1 MRIIGFS
8 NAAPASALPFWI
20 TPVQALGPWLSRIRN
35 SLEDSLGNGADLPP
49 VQREVREEIAQEV
62 AQEVQGKVTPVRRET
77 DAPSPFTPGTA
88 ASNDP
93 VFDALPKPYE
103 RLSTTPPPARHSHAL
118 RVVRESDAA
127 LKADCAG
134 RMVMSGNIDDICAEL
149 DRMAQR
155 AARAEG

>member
-8 NAAPASALPFWI
+8 NATPASALPFWI
-20 TPVQALGPWLSRIRN
+20 TPVQALVPWLSRLRN

-49 VQREVREEIAQEV
+49 VQREVPQEV
-62 AQEVQGKVTPVRRET
+62 AREVQGKVTPVRRET
-77 DAPSPFTPGTA
+77 DAPSPFAPGTA

-93 VFDALPKPYE
+93 VFAALPKPYQ
-103 RLSTTPPPARHSHAL
+103 RLSTTTPPALHSHAL

-134 RMVMSGNIDDICAEL
+134 RMVMSGKIDDICAEL

>member
-8 NAAPASALPFWI
+8 NAAASPFWV
-20 TPVQALGPWLSRIRN
+20 TPVQALVPWLSRIR
-35 SLEDSLGNGADLPP
+35 DSLGHLANLPP
-49 VQREVREEIAQEV
+49 AQREIQREVQQVQREAD
-62 AQEVQGKVTPVRRET
+62 GTP
-77 DAPSPFTPGTA
+77 AFTPGTA

-93 VFDALPKPYE
+93 VFALLPQADRRPGT
-103 RLSTTPPPARHSHAL
+103 TTPQALHSHAL

-134 RMVMSGNIDDICAEL
+134 RMVMSGKIADICAEL
-149 DRMAQR
+149 DRMALR

>member
-8 NAAPASALPFWI
+8 NAAASPFWI
-20 TPVQALGPWLSRIRN
+20 TPVQALVPWLSRIR
-35 SLEDSLGNGADLPP
+35 DSLGDSFGHLANLPP
-49 VQREVREEIAQEV
+49 AQQEVQREV
-62 AQEVQGKVTPVRRET
+62 KPVRREADGT
-77 DAPSPFTPGTA
+77 PAFTPGTA

-93 VFDALPKPYE
+93 VFAVLPQADRRPCT
-103 RLSTTPPPARHSHAL
+103 TTPQALHSHAL

-134 RMVMSGNIDDICAEL
+134 RMVMSGKIADICAEL
-149 DRMAQR
+149 DRMALR

>member
-8 NAAPASALPFWI
+8 NASASPFWI
-20 TPVQALGPWLSRIRN
+20 TPVQALAPWLSRIK
-35 SLEDSLGNGADLPP
+35 DSLGHLTDLPP
-49 VQREVREEIAQEV
+49 AQQEAEQERQR
-62 AQEVQGKVTPVRRET
+62 KVPPVRREPNGT
-77 DAPSPFTPGTA
+77 SAFTPGRV

-93 VFDALPKPYE
+93 VFTACPQAP
-103 RLSTTPPPARHSHAL
+103 RRQAPITPQSLQSPAL

-134 RMVMSGNIDDICAEL
+134 RMVMSGKIADICAEL
-149 DRMAQR
+149 DRMALR

>member
-20 TPVQALGPWLSRIRN
+20 TPVQAWVPWLSRIRN
-35 SLEDSLGNGADLPP
+35 SLEDSLGHGAHLPP
-49 VQREVREEIAQEV
+49 LQREAPQEV

-93 VFDALPKPYE
+93 VFDTLPKPYQ
-103 RLSTTPPPARHSHAL
+103 RLSKPPPPARHSHAL

-149 DRMAQR
+149 DRMALR
-155 AARAEG
+155 AARAEE